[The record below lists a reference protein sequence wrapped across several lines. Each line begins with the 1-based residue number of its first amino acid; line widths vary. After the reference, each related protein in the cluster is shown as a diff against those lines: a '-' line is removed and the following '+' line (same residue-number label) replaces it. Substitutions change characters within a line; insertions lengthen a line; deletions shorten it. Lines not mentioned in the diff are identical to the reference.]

1 MGLARHCAAASRPNS
16 STNAGW
22 IPRVT
27 TWDAVDQQRLGPP
40 SPKPSQIFAVGVN
53 YAAHSD
59 ETGIDVPAQP
69 MIFIKFASSLTGP
82 VGDLSLPTDT
92 VDWEIEL
99 VAVIGRTASNVSAAT
114 AWDHVAGL
122 TVGQG
127 MSERTA
133 QMAGTMP
140 QFSLAKSYP
149 GFAPTGPHLVT
160 PDEMPDLDDV
170 KLRTL
175 VNGDV
180 VQDGTTRNIIFTVPA
195 LIASLS
201 AVCPL
206 LPGDLIFTGTPD
218 GVGMGRTPPTY
229 LRPGD
234 ELTSHID
241 GIGTLRQRCQA
252 GATPSAP
259 QLAHA
264 GDEQR

>member
-1 MGLARHCAAASRPNS
+1 MRSACDKALDCPDRSDTRDVRTDARDVRRLRRSGRGSPRGNICFKDWWTCRVLDERILLLDNQIGAGEGTRTPNPCLQDLVHGPPSVGLARHCAAASRPNS

-69 MIFIKFASSLTGP
+69 MIFTKFASSLTGP
-82 VGDLSLPTDT
+82 VGDLRLPTDT

-140 QFSLAKSYP
+140 QSASPSHTPASPPLDHTWSR
-149 GFAPTGPHLVT
+149 PTRCPT
-160 PDEMPDLDDV
+160 S
-170 KLRTL
+170 
-175 VNGDV
+175 
-180 VQDGTTRNIIFTVPA
+180 TTSSCEPW
-195 LIASLS
+195 
-201 AVCPL
+201 
-206 LPGDLIFTGTPD
+206 
-218 GVGMGRTPPTY
+218 
-229 LRPGD
+229 
-234 ELTSHID
+234 
-241 GIGTLRQRCQA
+241 
-252 GATPSAP
+252 
-259 QLAHA
+259 
-264 GDEQR
+264 